1 MVLMRFARVPFGDPL
16 VTPLITGIRSEYTAR
31 YGPGADDDVEAAE
44 FDPPDG
50 AFVVLLDDAASDAA
64 SGATGDA
71 PGDATSD
78 TQRAPVTVAGGGLR
92 RFDDVTCE
100 IKRMW
105 TNADYR
111 RQGYAMAVLAEL
123 ESIARGLGYQRL
135 LLETG
140 PAQPEAL
147 ALYRRLGYRET
158 GPYGRYPHAHGFEL
172 MLGAD
177 A

>member
-1 MVLMRFARVPFGDPL
+1 MDANRTECGSPGGRMVRMRFARVPFGDPQ
-16 VTPLITGIRSEYTAR
+16 VTPLIAGIRSEYTQR
-31 YGPGADDDVEAAE
+31 YGPDADDDVDALE

-50 AFVVLLDDAASDAA
+50 AFLILLDDK
-64 SGATGDA
+64 TGDA
-71 PGDATSD
+71 HG
-78 TQRAPVTVAGGGLR
+78 APVTVAGGGIR
-92 RFDDVTCE
+92 RFDEVTCE

-105 TNADYR
+105 TNSDYR
-111 RQGYAMAVLAEL
+111 RQGHAMTVLAEL
-123 ESIARGLGYQRL
+123 ESIARELGYQRL

-158 GPYGRYPHAHGFEL
+158 GPYGRYPHAHGFERTL
-172 MLGAD
+172 SAD